1 MVFCLHNKL
10 CAETVMVIMRA
21 FSTNFKCND
30 WNMVHNFGEIFATST
45 LDIIVNMNSQTN
57 CHNYRTGYLIRDYTS
72 PTKDNMNQQQK
83 TIS

>member
-1 MVFCLHNKL
+1 
-10 CAETVMVIMRA
+10 
-21 FSTNFKCND
+21 
-30 WNMVHNFGEIFATST
+30 MVHNFGEIFATST